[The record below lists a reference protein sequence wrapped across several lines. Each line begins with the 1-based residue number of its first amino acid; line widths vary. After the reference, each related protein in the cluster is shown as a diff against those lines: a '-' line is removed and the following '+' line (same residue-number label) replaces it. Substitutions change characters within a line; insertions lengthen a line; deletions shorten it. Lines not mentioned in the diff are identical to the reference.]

1 MRVGTSS
8 TLAGCCSV
16 ANPPNRLNVRGRCF
30 TSWGRD
36 PIPCLRNTKSVV
48 KSRGDVMFQGL
59 VFLCVFVCIEKV
71 SEKGNVCV

>member
-1 MRVGTSS
+1 M
-8 TLAGCCSV
+8 
-16 ANPPNRLNVRGRCF
+16 ANPANRLNVRGRCF

-48 KSRGDVMFQGL
+48 KSQGNVMFQGG
-59 VFLCVFVCIEKV
+59 FLCVFVCVGKV